1 MKKIN
6 RIVLFSSEILQLELI
21 NITVGD
27 CRMKKY
33 REIRTE
39 NGEIEVLE
47 HKEMPTWYLRQLKI
61 KALGL

>member
-6 RIVLFSSEILQLELI
+6 RIVLFKSEILQLEQI

-39 NGEIEVLE
+39 KGEIEVSEL
-47 HKEMPTWYLRQLKI
+47 KDVPTWYLRQLKI

>member
-1 MKKIN
+1 VKKIN
-6 RIVLFSSEILQLELI
+6 RIVLFSSEILQLEQI

-39 NGEIEVLE
+39 KGEIEVLE